1 MKPEVV
7 AYTEG
12 RLYIR
17 RPPNTSMDREQT
29 FMLEV
34 DELDELL
41 PQLQGAKDK
50 VIALKRAEAAKLTAE
65 ADQLETRERTAM
77 DELTSLRDEIDR
89 LRLENQF
96 LQDQVNALLMEVHDL
111 KANLEDA
118 AEERRFHDAA

>member
-41 PQLQGAKDK
+41 PQLQEARDK
-50 VIALKRAEAAKLTAE
+50 VIALKRAEAAKLLAE
-65 ADQLETRERTAM
+65 AEA
-77 DELTSLRDEIDR
+77 
-89 LRLENQF
+89 LENKSRVIWKRKR
-96 LQDQVNALLMEVHDL
+96 DSD
-111 KANLEDA
+111 
-118 AEERRFHDAA
+118 ERNNRA